1 MELSQHS
8 ESWGTQDQS
17 WINSRH
23 GLNNCKAATLDV
35 SAFTAGTHYPDG
47 ALKSGLPLA
56 KITASGKYGPYDGA
70 GSGGLETLVGFLLS
84 DVPCARVGV
93 GGAVDTNIDVVGAI
107 LLHGFVNTALLPIA
121 VDAAGVADVSGRIVF
136 S

>member
-1 MELSQHS
+1 MELSQYR

-23 GLNNCKAATLDV
+23 GLNNCKPATLDV

-47 ALKSGLPLA
+47 ALLSGLPLA
-56 KITASGKYGPYDGA
+56 KITATGMYGPYNGA
-70 GSGGLETLVGFLLS
+70 GTGGLETLAGFLLS
-84 DVPCARVGV
+84 DVPCARTGV
-93 GGAVDTNIDVVGAI
+93 GGAVDTAKDVVGSI
-107 LLHGFVNTALLPIA
+107 LLHGFVNTANLPVT
-121 VDAAGVADVSGRIVF
+121 VDAAGQADVSGRIVF